1 MKRHLDSDQLAWV
14 IFILVLLVCC
24 GGVLTAWST
33 NFWPMF
39 DALLDSVFA
48 DGMAAG
54 AQLCPGGPR

>member
-1 MKRHLDSDQLAWV
+1 MKRRLDSDQLAWV

-24 GGVLTAWST
+24 GGVLAAWTT
-33 NFWPMF
+33 NFLPML

-54 AQLCPGGPR
+54 AQLCSGGPR